1 MQDDV
6 WLAVSS
12 DVVIFFDSL
21 ADQLK
26 HFGRLR
32 RVPLCAYLYFF
43 ASKGTG
49 TTGNCKNYSTFESE
63 NSREIKRKVKNLHI

>member
-1 MQDDV
+1 MLDDV

-21 ADQLK
+21 ANHLQ

-43 ASKGTG
+43 ASKGTTVTAKIIALLNRTAQERLRG
-49 TTGNCKNYSTFESE
+49 K
-63 NSREIKRKVKNLHI
+63 